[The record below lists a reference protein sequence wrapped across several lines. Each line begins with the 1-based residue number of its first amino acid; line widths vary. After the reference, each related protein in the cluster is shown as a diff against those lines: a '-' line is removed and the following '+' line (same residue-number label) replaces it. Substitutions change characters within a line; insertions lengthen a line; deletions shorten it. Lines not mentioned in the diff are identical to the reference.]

1 MTSVPLQPMEML
13 GPYQVVGLIGEGGMG
28 AVYRAKDTRL
38 GRFVAIKVL
47 TNVNFSDRERLQRFE
62 QEARATGLLNHPNLL
77 TVYDVGADSGG
88 APFLVSELLEGETLR
103 SRLERGP
110 LSARKA
116 VDAALQMAQGLAA
129 AHDKGIVHRD
139 LKPDNIF
146 LTRDGRLKI
155 LDFGIAKLTAGA
167 GSDGPTFQMAAT
179 EPGMVLGTVGY
190 MSPEQVRGEQV
201 DARSDI
207 FSLGAIFYEMLAG
220 IRAFKR
226 NSSIETLNAIL
237 KEDPPDLTEMLPSL
251 PPSVERLVRRCLE
264 KDREQRF
271 QSVRDLA
278 FNLETLSAM
287 SSSSS
292 TLSGTP
298 GAPRLSA
305 TGTHESPTMRHPT
318 VPATAATA
326 RTTGVPSTPPRTQT
340 IVRPVMK
347 PKRGVSPWLL
357 ALLFIVSVGGAAYGA
372 WKWAQSTKEPPPDP
386 QFRRMTFRRGEVRTA
401 RFTPDGETI
410 VYSAAWDGNPTEIF
424 VVSRNAT
431 EARSL
436 GIPDSEVLS
445 VSKSAELAVLLRRDR
460 FTNLGVLARVPLAGG
475 VPREV
480 AENVIAADWSPD
492 GSNLAIV
499 RNVNGKTRIEYPI
512 GSVQYESV
520 LGVRDL
526 RVSPDGKRLAIIEPL
541 RGEFNLAIIENGKTT
556 TIARGWTRGTSGLA
570 WTQDGNEIWVS
581 GTSTPAPPALYAVNV
596 NDGSMRLTSRLTGSI
611 RMFDISKRGE
621 VLLSNGTWRAA
632 LVWKPGGGQAILP
645 VAASPAPMVVPNEPE
660 RDASWLD
667 WSILADL
674 SPDGR
679 AILFSETREGG
690 GAKQAVYL
698 RRLEAPAP
706 VRLGEGIADG
716 LSPDTKWVLAHQ
728 ERKLMLLPTG
738 MGEPRELKLNGF
750 FEQGAAWFPDSRRAV
765 VGGAVGQEGY
775 RLHVVDT
782 LDETTKPLSP
792 EGIFS
797 GGAREFAISPDG
809 RFVAGMTK
817 DETIAL
823 YAVDGSAETP
833 VPSAEKGEV
842 PIQWSADGTALFVY
856 RPTAIPARVFKITLA
871 TGAREPWQTFM
882 PGDPAGVYKISPLLI
897 TPDASGYAYTAMR
910 NLSDLYAVEGLK

>member
-1 MTSVPLQPMEML
+1 
-13 GPYQVVGLIGEGGMG
+13 
-28 AVYRAKDTRL
+28 
-38 GRFVAIKVL
+38 VA
-47 TNVNFSDRERLQRFE
+47 
-62 QEARATGLLNHPNLL
+62 
-77 TVYDVGADSGG
+77 
-88 APFLVSELLEGETLR
+88 
-103 SRLERGP
+103 
-110 LSARKA
+110 
-116 VDAALQMAQGLAA
+116 
-129 AHDKGIVHRD
+129 
-139 LKPDNIF
+139 
-146 LTRDGRLKI
+146 
-155 LDFGIAKLTAGA
+155 
-167 GSDGPTFQMAAT
+167 
-179 EPGMVLGTVGY
+179 
-190 MSPEQVRGEQV
+190 
-201 DARSDI
+201 
-207 FSLGAIFYEMLAG
+207 
-220 IRAFKR
+220 
-226 NSSIETLNAIL
+226 
-237 KEDPPDLTEMLPSL
+237 
-251 PPSVERLVRRCLE
+251 
-264 KDREQRF
+264 
-271 QSVRDLA
+271 
-278 FNLETLSAM
+278 
-287 SSSSS
+287 
-292 TLSGTP
+292 
-298 GAPRLSA
+298 
-305 TGTHESPTMRHPT
+305 
-318 VPATAATA
+318 
-326 RTTGVPSTPPRTQT
+326 
-340 IVRPVMK
+340 
-347 PKRGVSPWLL
+347 
-357 ALLFIVSVGGAAYGA
+357 
-372 WKWAQSTKEPPPDP
+372 PDP

-480 AENVIAADWSPD
+480 ADNVRVADWSPD
-492 GSNLAIV
+492 GSNLAIA
-499 RNVNGKTRIEYPI
+499 RNINGKTRIEYPI
-512 GSVQYESV
+512 GSVQYENV
-520 LGVRDL
+520 YDVRDL
-526 RVSPDGKRLAIIEPL
+526 RISPDGKRLAILESMQ
-541 RGEFNLAIIENGKTT
+541 GQFNIAIIENKKTT
-556 TIARGWTRGTSGLA
+556 TIARGWPRGATGIA
-570 WTQDGNEIWVS
+570 WAQDGNEIWVS
-581 GTSTPAPPALYAVNV
+581 GASTPAPPALYAVNV
-596 NDGSMRLTSRLTGSI
+596 ADGSMRLTSRLTGSI
-611 RMFDISKRGE
+611 RMFDISRRGE

-632 LVWKPGGGQAILP
+632 LVWKAGGA
-645 VAASPAPMVVPNEPE
+645 EPE

-698 RRLEAPAP
+698 RRLDAPTP
-706 VRLGEGIADG
+706 VRLGDGFADG

-728 ERKLMLLPTG
+728 DRKLMLLPTG

-823 YAVDGSAETP
+823 YAVDGSAATP
-833 VPSAEKGEV
+833 VLSAEKGEV

-882 PGDPAGVYKISPLLI
+882 PADPAGVYKISPLLI